1 MLRSLFGYFFCM
13 IIMLTAVAVLMT
25 SFPNVSTIANGRNH
39 LRRPV
44 IARTVTVEIQRH
56 RHSQVAKRE
65 VPAKD
70 VTQVVASAKADT
82 KVVASAKADTKVV
95 ASAKTDTKKIKHSKP
110 KVFARQPSNYGYGNA
125 LGYAAESGYSPR
137 GPFFR

>member
-44 IARTVTVEIQRH
+44 IARTVTVEIQRQ
-56 RHSQVAKRE
+56 RHSQVAKQE

-70 VTQVVASAKADT
+70 VTP
-82 KVVASAKADTKVV
+82 VV
-95 ASAKTDTKKIKHSKP
+95 ASAKTDTKKIKHHKP
-110 KVFARQPSNYGYGNA
+110 KVFARQPGNYGYGNA
-125 LGYAAESGYSPR
+125 LGYAAESGYSRR
-137 GPFFR
+137 GPFFQ

>member
-1 MLRSLFGYFFCM
+1 MLAVGGSRSGPYATFFVWLLFCM
-13 IIMLTAVAVLMT
+13 ITMLTGVAVLLT
-25 SFPNVSTIANGRNH
+25 SFPNISTIANGRNH
-39 LRRPV
+39 PV
-44 IARTVTVEIQRH
+44 IARTVTVEIQRQ

-70 VTQVVASAKADT
+70 VTQVVASAKA
-82 KVVASAKADTKVV
+82 
-95 ASAKTDTKKIKHSKP
+95 DTKKIKHSKP

>member
-1 MLRSLFGYFFCM
+1 M
-13 IIMLTAVAVLMT
+13 ITMLTAVAVLLT
-25 SFPNVSTIANGRNH
+25 SFPNISTIANGRNH

-44 IARTVTVEIQRH
+44 TGRTVAVEIQRQ
-56 RHSQVAKRE
+56 RHSQVAKQE

-70 VTQVVASAKADT
+70 VTSVVASAKAD
-82 KVVASAKADTKVV
+82 A
-95 ASAKTDTKKIKHSKP
+95 KKIKRSKS

-137 GPFFR
+137 GPFFQ

>member
-1 MLRSLFGYFFCM
+1 M

-44 IARTVTVEIQRH
+44 IARTVTVEIQRQ

-82 KVVASAKADTKVV
+82 KVVASAKA
-95 ASAKTDTKKIKHSKP
+95 DTKKIKHSKP

>member
-1 MLRSLFGYFFCM
+1 M

-44 IARTVTVEIQRH
+44 IARTVTVEIQRQ
-56 RHSQVAKRE
+56 RHSQVAKQE

-70 VTQVVASAKADT
+70 VTP
-82 KVVASAKADTKVV
+82 VV
-95 ASAKTDTKKIKHSKP
+95 ASAKTDTKKIKHYKP
-110 KVFARQPSNYGYGNA
+110 KVFARQPGNYGYGNA
-125 LGYAAESGYSPR
+125 LGYAAESGYSRR
-137 GPFFR
+137 GPFFQ